1 MAQLRPA
8 PSPRRNRVALAL
20 PQIVRKDGQN
30 NLGVTMFS
38 AIRNTA
44 LTAVRKA
51 SILAAALCAL
61 AAYPTAADATV
72 FYTLFGDDP
81 VIGGELSIMFS
92 SSTFITPGSTST
104 PFPNVTT
111 CTVQGGACNLADP
124 GSGFQL
130 NPFVNTMTD
139 FTIVSAINP
148 SSTTSGF
155 NTSSVGAFGTYTS
168 LNGGLVTLT
177 VAAAAA
183 PEPASLALFGVGLAG
198 LGLVLRTR
206 RV

>member
-1 MAQLRPA
+1 
-8 PSPRRNRVALAL
+8 
-20 PQIVRKDGQN
+20 
-30 NLGVTMFS
+30 MFS

-111 CTVQGGACNLADP
+111 CTVQGGACNLV

-130 NPFVNTMTD
+130 DPFENTMTD
-139 FTIVSAINP
+139 FTILSAIIP

-168 LNGGLVTLT
+168 LNGGFVTLT